1 MSENKKNVKALIDKY
16 VAKLQVLKQ
25 YRVAL
30 FIVFIGLAYGSLLFQ
45 VQAIYNSQPTQDAIA
60 AQVKASQVPKIDE
73 TAIKQLQ
80 SLQDNSVNVQ
90 TLFNEARSNP
100 FQ

>member
-1 MSENKKNVKALIDKY
+1 MSENKKNIKVLIDKY
-16 VAKLQVLKQ
+16 VTKLQVLKQ

-30 FIVFIGLAYGSLLFQ
+30 FILFIGIAYGTLLFQ
-45 VQAIYNSQPTQDAIA
+45 VNTIYNSQPSQDAIA

-73 TAIKQLQ
+73 TAIQQLK
-80 SLQDNSVNVQ
+80 SLQDNSVSVQ
-90 TLFNEARSNP
+90 TLFNNARSNP